1 MPLMKLQFQP
11 GLNRETTGYAN
22 EGGWWDADKVRF
34 RMGYPEKIG
43 GWQPFNATAVLLGT
57 CRAIHPWVA
66 LDTNEYIGLGTSQKY
81 YVSGNGTYN
90 DITPI
95 RETTAAGAV
104 TFAAGKSTLSA
115 DITAIDTTVTIASA
129 TGFPTSGGIVQID
142 SEQIRYSGVAGNTL
156 TGLLRGQQGT
166 TAAAH
171 LSTVGIFCATIT
183 VTDTAHGAAATDF
196 VTFSGA
202 ASLGGAITALVLNQ
216 EYQVTSVISS
226 STYTIETRTVSS
238 VSSIATSSGLA
249 PTYTFPTTADTGTG
263 GALTVGAY
271 QINTGLNTASSGT
284 GWGVGVWGRQGWGE
298 GYTATTSDSQLRLWT
313 HDNFGQNLLINVRN
327 GGIYYWVNDTSSPY
341 PRAVDISTL
350 VAPYSPTGAVGTAPT
365 IAKQVLVSDNDR
377 HIIAFGCDDEF
388 SIGTQDPLLIRF
400 SATESITEW
409 RTLTTND
416 AGSLRIGSGS
426 FIVTAVETKQ
436 QILVITDTSVHAL
449 QYVGAPYLFGLTMLS
464 DNISITS
471 PNAAIAVDDAVYWMG
486 EGDFYVYNGVVS
498 QVPCDVKDYV
508 FSRINSDQT
517 PKIVAGVN
525 INYGEIWWFY
535 PSNTVTDGVTNSEN
549 DSYVVY
555 NYQQRI
561 WYYGSMARTAWTHKN
576 LGSFPIAASTDNY
589 MYLHE
594 SGMDDGSTTPTSAIS
609 AYIESSGQDLGDGDS
624 FAFIWRVI
632 PDLTFRNSTATLP
645 SATMTVE
652 MSNFPGADFNPAPS
666 GYTGSA
672 VTRTGTYPVEQ
683 FTNQVFTRLRGRSFT
698 FRIDSDAVGVT
709 WRLGAPRLDVR
720 SDGKR

>member
-43 GWQPFNATAVLLGT
+43 GWQRFNATAVLLGT

-115 DITAIDTTVTIASA
+115 DITAIATTITIASA

-171 LSTVGIFCATIT
+171 LSGVGIFCATIT
-183 VTDTAHGAAATDF
+183 VTDTANGAAATDF

-298 GYTATTSDSQLRLWT
+298 GYTATTADSQLRLWT

-350 VAPYSPTGAVGTAPT
+350 IAPYSPTGAVGTAPT

-388 SIGTQDPLLIRF
+388 SLGTQDPLLIRF

-449 QYVGAPYLFGLTMLS
+449 QYVGAPFIFGLTMIS

-498 QVPCDVKDYV
+498 QVPCDVKDYI
-508 FSRINSDQT
+508 FSRINSNQT

-709 WRLGAPRLDVR
+709 WRLGAPRLDIR

>member
-43 GWQPFNATAVLLGT
+43 GWQRFNATAVLLGT

-226 STYTIETRTVSS
+226 STYTIEARTVSS

-298 GYTATTSDSQLRLWT
+298 GYTATTADSQLRLWT

-449 QYVGAPYLFGLTMLS
+449 QYVGAPFIFGLTMLS

-709 WRLGAPRLDVR
+709 WRLGAPRLDIR

>member
-1 MPLMKLQFQP
+1 
-11 GLNRETTGYAN
+11 
-22 EGGWWDADKVRF
+22 
-34 RMGYPEKIG
+34 MGYPEKIG
-43 GWQPFNATAVLLGT
+43 GWQRFNATAVLLGT

-115 DITAIDTTVTIASA
+115 DITDIDTTVTLAST
-129 TGFPTSGGIVQID
+129 TGFPTTGGIVQID

-171 LSTVGIFCATIT
+171 LSGVGIFCATIT
-183 VTDTAHGAAATDF
+183 VTDTANGAAATDF

-202 ASLGGAITALVLNQ
+202 DSLGGAITAAVLNQ
-216 EYQVTSVISS
+216 EYQITSIISS
-226 STYTIETRTVSS
+226 SKYTIEARTVSS
-238 VSSIATSSGLA
+238 VSSIATSSGLS
-249 PTYTFPTTADTGTG
+249 PTYVFPTTADTGNG
-263 GALTVGAY
+263 NVLTVGTY
-271 QINTGLNTASSGT
+271 QINAGLNTASSGT

-298 GYTATTSDSQLRLWT
+298 GYTAVTADSQLRLWT
-313 HDNFGQNLLINVRN
+313 HDNFGENLLINVRN
-327 GGIYYWVNDTSSPY
+327 GGIYYWVKDTSSPY

-350 VAPYSPTGAVGTAPT
+350 GAPYSPTGAVGTAPT

-377 HIIAFGCDDEF
+377 HVIAFGCDDEF
-388 SIGTQDPLLIRF
+388 SLGTQDPLLIRF

-409 RTLTTND
+409 RTLPTND

-426 FIVTAVETKQ
+426 FIVTAIETKQ

-449 QYVGAPYLFGLTMLS
+449 QYLGAPYIFGLTMLS

-508 FSRINSDQT
+508 FSRINSNQT

-535 PSNTVTDGVTNSEN
+535 PSNTVTNGVTNSEN

-576 LGSFPIAASTDNY
+576 LGSYPIAASTDNY

-645 SATMTVE
+645 SATMTVK
-652 MSNFPGADFNPAPS
+652 MSNFPGADFNAAPS

-672 VTRTGTYPVEQ
+672 ITRTGTYPVEQ

-698 FRIDSDAVGVT
+698 FRIDSDGVGVT